1 MQVTP
6 IDVRALKPD
15 GTGLSTATLAQ
26 MEEAIAKS
34 EKPLHADLIRVLQEH
49 TIAELIDNDGD
60 RVLATLV
67 DHPVY
72 HSYGADMRV
81 PERLDGKPEV
91 LAFYEQLFAG
101 GSDIR
106 GLDMETIV
114 VDDSTICMAG
124 TTLIALQFVLES
136 RPDFVPEA
144 DRGRVGFARLPM
156 SVVIPFDGLLMVGEN
171 QFFGGLKSDG
181 VVYVD

>member
-1 MQVTP
+1 MKATP
-6 IDVRALKPD
+6 IDVRSLKPD

-26 MEEAIAKS
+26 IDEAIATVGNPK
-34 EKPLHADLIRVLQEH
+34 HADLIRVLREH
-49 TIAELIDNDGD
+49 HISELIDNDGD

-81 PERLDGKPEV
+81 PEVLDGKAEV
-91 LAFYEQLFAG
+91 LAFYEGLFAS

-106 GLDMETIV
+106 GLDLETMV
-114 VDDSTICMAG
+114 VDDSTISMFG
-124 TTLIALQFVLES
+124 TTLIALKFVLES

-144 DRGRVGFARLPM
+144 NRGRVGFARLPM
-156 SVVIPFDGLLMVGEN
+156 AVVIPFDGLLMVGEN
-171 QFFGGLKSDG
+171 QYFGNLKPDA